1 MADKNIVTLEEYGV
15 RSFLKEL
22 ERLGDMGNLYDS
34 RNKEWFEILPKT
46 YEKYVDWFFL
56 FDGEEP
62 MAFSTIQKYYEG
74 CYRVLTRT
82 YIYRDYRRFTN
93 PKMDTHLSP
102 NGLHSGLPVS
112 MRLLP
117 YQLEYLTGYDTAF
130 VSMQGSNRR
139 NAIKRFQNKI
149 EHHTR
154 DKWQLSSRML
164 QTCGGG
170 RECWQNVIYKGIA
183 PKLNDMSIEEY
194 DRLFNSAN

>member
-15 RSFLKEL
+15 RSFLNEL
-22 ERLGDMGNLYDS
+22 KRLGEEGNLYDA

-46 YEKYVDWFFL
+46 YERYVDWFFL

-93 PKMDTHLSP
+93 PKMDTYLSP
-102 NGLHSGLPVS
+102 T

-130 VSMQGSNRR
+130 VSMQGTNRR
-139 NAIKRFQNKI
+139 NAIKRFQKKI
-149 EHHTR
+149 EYHTS
-154 DKWQLSSRML
+154 DKWHLSSGML

-170 RECWQNVIYKGIA
+170 ADCWQNVIYKGM
-183 PKLNDMSIEEY
+183 PPQLNDMSIEEY
-194 DRLFNSAN
+194 DRMFNQPD

>member
-15 RSFLKEL
+15 RSFLNEL
-22 ERLGDMGNLYDS
+22 KRLGEEGNLYDA

-46 YEKYVDWFFL
+46 YERYVDWFFL

-62 MAFSTIQKYYEG
+62 MAFSTIQKYYSG

-93 PKMDTHLSP
+93 PKMDTYLSP
-102 NGLHSGLPVS
+102 T

-130 VSMQGSNRR
+130 VSMQGTSRR
-139 NAIKRFQNKI
+139 NAIKRFQKKI
-149 EHHTR
+149 EYHTS
-154 DKWQLSSRML
+154 DKWHLSSGML

-170 RECWQNVIYKGIA
+170 ADCWQNVIYKGM
-183 PKLNDMSIEEY
+183 PPQLNDMSIEEY
-194 DRLFNSAN
+194 DRMFNQPD

>member
-1 MADKNIVTLEEYGV
+1 MNILTLEEYGV
-15 RSFLKEL
+15 KSFLNEL
-22 ERLGDMGNLYDS
+22 KRLGEEGNLYDA

-62 MAFSTIQKYYEG
+62 MAFSTIQKYYSG

-93 PKMDTHLSP
+93 PKMDTYLSP
-102 NGLHSGLPVS
+102 T

-170 RECWQNVIYKGIA
+170 KDCWQNVIYKGIE
-183 PKLNDMSIEEY
+183 PQLNDMSIEEY

>member
-15 RSFLKEL
+15 RSFLNEL
-22 ERLGDMGNLYDS
+22 KRLGEEGNLYDA

-46 YEKYVDWFFL
+46 YERYVDWFFL

-62 MAFSTIQKYYEG
+62 MAFSTIQKYYSG

-93 PKMDTHLSP
+93 PKMDTYLSP
-102 NGLHSGLPVS
+102 T

-130 VSMQGSNRR
+130 VSMQGTSRR
-139 NAIKRFQNKI
+139 NAIKRFQKKI
-149 EHHTR
+149 EYHTS
-154 DKWQLSSRML
+154 DKWHLSSGML

-170 RECWQNVIYKGIA
+170 ADCWQNVIYKGIA
-183 PKLNDMSIEEY
+183 PQLNAMRIEEY
-194 DRLFNSAN
+194 DRMFNSAN